1 MENKEEKLGHKLS
14 KDEQLKRCYEI
25 VLMNSKNIHDLSNKI
40 NIYLAYGC
48 SFLLIYFFNN
58 IETLKKLISNEILFI
73 LILLPV
79 LNIVFSLLQLFVSLK
94 SEIRSM
100 EFMTAKHSYIEKED
114 EESLEQYKE
123 YRKSDF
129 LEKVSSI
136 LEKSSFV
143 TTLLIAFGIIYV
155 FYNLIFPK
163 AIVYN
168 NIIINF

>member
-25 VLMNSKNIHDLSNKI
+25 VLMNSKNIYDLSNKI

-129 LEKVSSI
+129 LEKASSI

-143 TTLLIAFGIIYV
+143 TTLLIAFGIIYI

>member
-1 MENKEEKLGHKLS
+1 MENEEKKLGHKLS

-25 VLMNSKNIHDLSNKI
+25 ILINYKNIHDLSNRI

-58 IETLKKLISNEILFI
+58 IETLKKIISDEMLFI

-79 LNIVFSLLQLFVSLK
+79 FNIIFSLLQLFVSLK
-94 SEIRSM
+94 GEIRKL
-100 EFMTAKHSYIEKED
+100 EFMGAKHSYIEKGD

-123 YRKSDF
+123 YRESDF
-129 LEKVSSI
+129 LEKISSI
-136 LEKSSFV
+136 LEKLSFI
-143 TTLLIAFGIIYV
+143 TTFLIAFGIIYV

-163 AIVYN
+163 AIIYN
-168 NIIINF
+168 NIIINL